1 MKVNK
6 IKHLTLIK
14 LIIFLGKIIEINFL
28 RNIFKII
35 LDKKKFTTVADIFL
49 DKFIRFG
56 IFLLYPGKGVL
67 SEESRKN
74 KNISWII
81 DPLDG
86 TMSFVNGFKGYVI
99 QACRIESG
107 IVEESI
113 IYAPASN
120 ECFSYLSGDLPRK
133 NLKVIEKLKDNDE
146 RLAIID
152 NYPQPRG
159 IAKFL
164 LENIQNSIY
173 IESGSLSMKS
183 LLVCLGLADIFV
195 KDIPVR
201 DWDVA
206 PIIPFLGLRDCIM
219 QDINGNSFTIN
230 PLSFEKKGLL
240 VTPAI
245 YSKQLLPLIKSYLDV
260 NVIKYKKF

>member
-81 DPLDG
+81 DPL
-86 TMSFVNGFKGYVI
+86 
-99 QACRIESG
+99 
-107 IVEESI
+107 EE
-113 IYAPASN
+113 
-120 ECFSYLSGDLPRK
+120 
-133 NLKVIEKLKDNDE
+133 
-146 RLAIID
+146 
-152 NYPQPRG
+152 
-159 IAKFL
+159 
-164 LENIQNSIY
+164 
-173 IESGSLSMKS
+173 
-183 LLVCLGLADIFV
+183 
-195 KDIPVR
+195 
-201 DWDVA
+201 
-206 PIIPFLGLRDCIM
+206 
-219 QDINGNSFTIN
+219 
-230 PLSFEKKGLL
+230 
-240 VTPAI
+240 
-245 YSKQLLPLIKSYLDV
+245 
-260 NVIKYKKF
+260 